1 MTDSDTAAR
10 QPVRLTI
17 SPRHRQPPPVALLDW
32 IQRSPQYRPMVRQAG
47 GGGGRPG
54 FSDAVIIAVLAQG
67 LLPGLFN
74 LLQSWVDQQ
83 RTEASIRIQ
92 AGDTEVELPGERS
105 HRFRSPAGPGDR
117 GAAGRPGARFGRR
130 RLNRR
135 RPQPAGQLALAS
147 ASNSS
152 SVSSSSAAADV
163 LLEVRDR
170 RRAGDRQHHRRAA
183 QQPGQRELRGRRAVL
198 ARRWRPAG
206 RRAGP
211 ARRWRSGTTG

>member
-32 IQRSPQYRPMVRQAG
+32 IHRDPQYRPVVRPAG
-47 GGGGRPG
+47 GGGRAG

-92 AGDTEVELPGERS
+92 AGDTEVELQVSGRTDSARLLAQATEALRAAREPG
-105 HRFRSPAGPGDR
+105 PD
-117 GAAGRPGARFGRR
+117 
-130 RLNRR
+130 
-135 RPQPAGQLALAS
+135 
-147 ASNSS
+147 
-152 SVSSSSAAADV
+152 AAD
-163 LLEVRDR
+163 
-170 RRAGDRQHHRRAA
+170 
-183 QQPGQRELRGRRAVL
+183 
-198 ARRWRPAG
+198 
-206 RRAGP
+206 
-211 ARRWRSGTTG
+211 

>member
-32 IQRSPQYRPMVRQAG
+32 IHRSPQYRPVVRPAG
-47 GGGGRPG
+47 GGGGGRAG

-92 AGDTEVELPGERS
+92 AGDTEVELQVSGRTDSARLLAQATEALRAA
-105 HRFRSPAGPGDR
+105 REAGSD
-117 GAAGRPGARFGRR
+117 
-130 RLNRR
+130 
-135 RPQPAGQLALAS
+135 
-147 ASNSS
+147 
-152 SVSSSSAAADV
+152 AAD
-163 LLEVRDR
+163 
-170 RRAGDRQHHRRAA
+170 
-183 QQPGQRELRGRRAVL
+183 
-198 ARRWRPAG
+198 
-206 RRAGP
+206 
-211 ARRWRSGTTG
+211 

>member
-32 IQRSPQYRPMVRQAG
+32 IHRNPQYRPVVRQAG

-92 AGDTEVELPGERS
+92 AGDTEVELQVSGRTDSARLLAQATEALRAAREPGS
-105 HRFRSPAGPGDR
+105 D
-117 GAAGRPGARFGRR
+117 AAG
-130 RLNRR
+130 
-135 RPQPAGQLALAS
+135 
-147 ASNSS
+147 
-152 SVSSSSAAADV
+152 
-163 LLEVRDR
+163 
-170 RRAGDRQHHRRAA
+170 
-183 QQPGQRELRGRRAVL
+183 
-198 ARRWRPAG
+198 
-206 RRAGP
+206 
-211 ARRWRSGTTG
+211 

>member
-32 IQRSPQYRPMVRQAG
+32 IHRDPRYRPVVRPAGG

-74 LLQSWVDQQ
+74 LLQTWVDQQ

-92 AGDTEVELPGERS
+92 AGDTEVEIQVN
-105 HRFRSPAGPGDR
+105 
-117 GAAGRPGARFGRR
+117 GRTDSAT
-130 RLNRR
+130 LLT
-135 RPQPAGQLALAS
+135 QATEAL
-147 ASNSS
+147 
-152 SVSSSSAAADV
+152 
-163 LLEVRDR
+163 
-170 RRAGDRQHHRRAA
+170 RAA
-183 QQPGQRELRGRRAVL
+183 REPEPGV
-198 ARRWRPAG
+198 
-206 RRAGP
+206 
-211 ARRWRSGTTG
+211 TG

>member
-32 IQRSPQYRPMVRQAG
+32 IHRSPQYRPVVRQAGG

-92 AGDTEVELPGERS
+92 AGDTEVELQVSGRTDSARLLAQATEALRAAREPGS
-105 HRFRSPAGPGDR
+105 D
-117 GAAGRPGARFGRR
+117 AAG
-130 RLNRR
+130 
-135 RPQPAGQLALAS
+135 
-147 ASNSS
+147 
-152 SVSSSSAAADV
+152 
-163 LLEVRDR
+163 
-170 RRAGDRQHHRRAA
+170 
-183 QQPGQRELRGRRAVL
+183 
-198 ARRWRPAG
+198 
-206 RRAGP
+206 
-211 ARRWRSGTTG
+211 

>member
-32 IQRSPQYRPMVRQAG
+32 IHRSPQYRPVVRPAG
-47 GGGGRPG
+47 GGGGGGRAG

-92 AGDTEVELPGERS
+92 AGDTEVELQVSGRTDSARLLAQATEALRAAREPGS
-105 HRFRSPAGPGDR
+105 D
-117 GAAGRPGARFGRR
+117 
-130 RLNRR
+130 
-135 RPQPAGQLALAS
+135 
-147 ASNSS
+147 
-152 SVSSSSAAADV
+152 AAD
-163 LLEVRDR
+163 
-170 RRAGDRQHHRRAA
+170 
-183 QQPGQRELRGRRAVL
+183 
-198 ARRWRPAG
+198 
-206 RRAGP
+206 
-211 ARRWRSGTTG
+211 